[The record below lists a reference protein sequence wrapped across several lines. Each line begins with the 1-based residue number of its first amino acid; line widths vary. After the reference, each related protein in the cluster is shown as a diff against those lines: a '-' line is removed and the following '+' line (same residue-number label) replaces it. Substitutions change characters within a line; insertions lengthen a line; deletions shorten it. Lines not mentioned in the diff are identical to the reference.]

1 MTYLLMQYNGGM
13 YAKSSFS
20 FFSQMANHSQ
30 QQTPTSSFPLYS
42 ASECIAWLTV
52 FGMEA
57 GAIMMLNALTII
69 VYLKERS
76 LRKRSMYLV
85 INQAVVDM
93 LFGGVVIIECS
104 FLGINCEFWTW
115 INSSNLPSEIVITV
129 WFHFFILASVTNLA
143 AISLERMH
151 ATFRPLKHRLIKS
164 KMFGASVAAVW
175 ITTGLCSAIGVLV
188 VFYPFTIKLSRSLS
202 ILYLTFF
209 LFFILIIL
217 VSYSSIAIKVI
228 YGNQPYHQGATSRE
242 KKLTKTL
249 FIVTVVSVLLTQPF
263 IIFCILYSM
272 SSHTFMAI
280 SLQTWFRL
288 YYSFVFLFCANSLFN
303 PVCYA
308 FRIPEFRTPLFLFL
322 RCRFQRQ
329 PAQVLPLTRC
339 KIPHTGLALPH

>member
-57 GAIMMLNALTII
+57 VAIMTLNALTII

-85 INQAVVDM
+85 INQAVADM
-93 LFGGVVIIECS
+93 LVGGVVIIECS
-104 FLGINCEFWTW
+104 FLGSFCEFWTW
-115 INSSNLPSEIVITV
+115 IHSSNLPSEIVITV
-129 WFHFFILASVTNLA
+129 WFRFFLLASVTNLA

-151 ATFRPLKHRLIKS
+151 ATLRPLKHRLIKS

-209 LFFILIIL
+209 LFFLLIIL

-242 KKLTKTL
+242 KKTDQD
-249 FIVTVVSVLLTQPF
+249 TVHCDS
-263 IIFCILYSM
+263 CICTAHATIHY
-272 SSHTFMAI
+272 FMD
-280 SLQTWFRL
+280 
-288 YYSFVFLFCANSLFN
+288 FLFSVVIHF
-303 PVCYA
+303 
-308 FRIPEFRTPLFLFL
+308 
-322 RCRFQRQ
+322 
-329 PAQVLPLTRC
+329 
-339 KIPHTGLALPH
+339 HGHLASNMV

>member
-1 MTYLLMQYNGGM
+1 MTYLLMQYNGGT

-20 FFSQMANHSQ
+20 FFSQMANQSQ

-42 ASECIAWLTV
+42 ASECIAWLSV

-57 GAIMMLNALTII
+57 GAIMTLNALTII

-93 LFGGVVIIECS
+93 LVGGVVIIECS
-104 FLGINCEFWTW
+104 FLGSNCEFWTW

-129 WFHFFILASVTNLA
+129 WFRFFILASVTNLA
-143 AISLERMH
+143 VISMERMH

-202 ILYLTFF
+202 ILYLTLF
-209 LFFILIIL
+209 LFFLLIIL

-249 FIVTVVSVLLTQPF
+249 FIVTVVSVLLTQPL
-263 IIFCILYSM
+263 IIFCILYSV

-280 SLQTWFRL
+280 SLQTLFRL
-288 YYSFVFLFCANSLFN
+288 YYSFVFFILCQFSFQSSLL
-303 PVCYA
+303 C
-308 FRIPEFRTPLFLFL
+308 I
-322 RCRFQRQ
+322 
-329 PAQVLPLTRC
+329 
-339 KIPHTGLALPH
+339 